1 MPWRLEYS
9 KPATEDLDRLPARD
23 RRAMH
28 ERLNRF
34 ITNPRSVDVT
44 KLGGSGNQWRLRS
57 GRWRAIFE
65 LDTRTGTVTVLR
77 VLLRN
82 EGTYRR

>member
-9 KPATEDLDRLPARD
+9 KPATDDLDALPARD
-23 RRAMH
+23 RRSMH
-28 ERLNRF
+28 ERLHRF
-34 ITNPRSVDVT
+34 TTDPQAVDVT
-44 KLGGSGNQWRLRS
+44 KLGGSGNRWRLRS

-77 VLLRN
+77 VLQRN